1 MKLSVL
7 RKLMANVPPDFDYKD
22 QTQRSKYVQQM
33 GLDPGAIY
41 QELEMESD
49 YVDTHRDVSFAGS
62 PVNLHSHDFY
72 ELLYC
77 CNTCG
82 AEYLV
87 GTERYRLQKGDVIL
101 IPPGLSHRPL
111 LPDSMAEPYI
121 RIVLW
126 ISREFMANILRSFP
140 EVLMSKT
147 SYSVLLRTAGTPWES
162 LEELFLKGAKIA
174 QESSDESRL
183 LLIGNTITLLAHLRQ
198 AFLDRAAGRIKAE
211 KPELLDRI
219 MTYIEQNLSRHITL
233 TDTAKAFYVSESTV
247 SHIFRNKLGV
257 SFYRFVTQRRLI
269 AAKVLIQEGSILEQ
283 VAEQVG
289 FSDYSSFYR
298 AFKQEYGISPRQF
311 RKL

>member
-1 MKLSVL
+1 
-7 RKLMANVPPDFDYKD
+7 MANVPPDFDYKD

-33 GLDPGAIY
+33 GLDPGTIY

-140 EVLMSKT
+140 EVLISKT

>member
-1 MKLSVL
+1 MKLSHLQAMIKGFPQGQPPSAEQMQHLL
-7 RKLMANVPPDFDYKD
+7 RQLGYDPDN
-22 QTQRSKYVQQM
+22 
-33 GLDPGAIY
+33 LY
-41 QELEMESD
+41 QELEMES
-49 YVDTHRDVSFAGS
+49 RFADIHPDSGS
-62 PVNLHSHDFY
+62 SNTQVQLHSHPFY
-72 ELLYC
+72 EILYC
-77 CNTCG
+77 RNTCG
-82 AEYLV
+82 AQYLM
-87 GTERYRLQKGDVIL
+87 GTQRYRLQKGDVIL